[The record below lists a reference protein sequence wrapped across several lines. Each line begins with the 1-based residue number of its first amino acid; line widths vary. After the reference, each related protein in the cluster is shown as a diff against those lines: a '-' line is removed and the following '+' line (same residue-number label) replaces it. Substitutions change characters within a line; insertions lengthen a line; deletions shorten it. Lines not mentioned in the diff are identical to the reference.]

1 MIFDEIVTISDSAG
15 TTFHL
20 TISTPTKVRLGLELL
35 RNGGFTTW
43 RPHIWGGD
51 WEVEDAGQISCSKG
65 KVWYRRSGGDF
76 QNGLSQVSDIRHLD
90 ILLWPDD
97 GGGDGEDDWGI
108 GLRSFFTMDGLTSG
122 GGSGYLDPS
131 WVLKATPGAISW
143 GVPSRAV
150 AA

>member
-51 WEVEDAGQISCSKG
+51 WEVEDAGQIPAQKEKS
-65 KVWYRRSGGDF
+65 
-76 QNGLSQVSDIRHLD
+76 
-90 ILLWPDD
+90 
-97 GGGDGEDDWGI
+97 GI
-108 GLRSFFTMDGLTSG
+108 GV
-122 GGSGYLDPS
+122 P
-131 WVLKATPGAISW
+131 VATFRTDSVKYQTFGT
-143 GVPSRAV
+143 
-150 AA
+150 